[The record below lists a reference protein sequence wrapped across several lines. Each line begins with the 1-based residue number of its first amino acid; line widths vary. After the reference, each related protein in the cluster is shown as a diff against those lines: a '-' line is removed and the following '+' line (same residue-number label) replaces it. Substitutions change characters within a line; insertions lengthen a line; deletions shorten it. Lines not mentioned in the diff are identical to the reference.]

1 MWHATYDLQKCNMG
15 SKSMRKRNEL
25 RGQAG
30 RQAGVAFARVSLIEG
45 GKRGEGGECVAVGQ
59 LLPDEC

>member
-15 SKSMRKRNEL
+15 SKSMRKKERNEL
-25 RGQAG
+25 RA
-30 RQAGVAFARVSLIEG
+30 RQAGVAFARVSLSEGVTEG
-45 GKRGEGGECVAVGQ
+45 GKCVAVGQ